1 MKKGGSLPDI
11 YGRVALRARTAAAP
25 ALALALTF
33 LSACGGDGSTQPAPP
48 NQPPPNQPPVFSSAA
63 AASVVENVAG
73 GVYQAAAS
81 DPNGDSVTYSIA
93 GGADAAR
100 FTMSASG
107 QLSFVSSPNYDLP
120 SDADADN
127 VYEIQIGAS
136 DGKASTTLAL
146 SLTVT
151 NSKEGVAVHRIAT
164 GFANPVAIAPISA
177 TAMLV
182 AEKAGAVYLLNP
194 ETGTKTLLVQMGNV
208 GNVGVTALAAAP
220 TFATD
225 GAFFVM
231 YTTPTGYL
239 VIDRYLRNPAG
250 PTVLAGPLLVVSA
263 PQYAGGGWLGY
274 DASGALLAATS
285 DAGDKGDPSGSAQ
298 DDASRL
304 GKLLRIVPNPDPYAG
319 ASPVYFLI
327 STVAKGFHQ
336 PNGGSQFGNNVLLAD
351 HGQDVAEEI
360 DLVSGAT
367 GSNFGWPFKEATR
380 TVSGNPPAG
389 LIDPVLEYFRSTG
402 LRTGQAIVG
411 GAIGPSAV
419 ASLRNQYIL
428 ADGSGTIFAV
438 DTRFLSAGTT
448 ASADVVERRDADFAP
463 DAGTITHPVA
473 ITAGPGGT
481 LFILD
486 ADGDVFRVD
495 GS

>member
-1 MKKGGSLPDI
+1 M
-11 YGRVALRARTAAAP
+11 
-25 ALALALTF
+25 F
-33 LSACGGDGSTQPAPP
+33 LSACGGDGSTQPIPP

-63 AASVVENVAG
+63 ATSVVENVTG
-73 GVYQAAAS
+73 SVYQAAAS
-81 DPNGDSVTYSIA
+81 DPNGDSVTYSIV
-93 GGADAAR
+93 GGADATR
-100 FTMSASG
+100 FTVSASG
-107 QLSFVSSPNYDLP
+107 QVSFVSSPNFDLP
-120 SDADADN
+120 SDADANN

-182 AEKAGAVYLLNP
+182 AERAGAIYLLNP
-194 ETGTKTLLVQMGNV
+194 QTGTKTLLVQIVNV
-208 GNVGVTALAAAP
+208 GTVGVTALAAAP

-225 GAFFVM
+225 GTFFAM

-239 VIDRYLRNPAG
+239 VINRYLRNPAG
-250 PTVLAGPLLVVSA
+250 PTVPDNFGPTLVVSA

-285 DAGDKGDPSGSAQ
+285 DAGGKGDPSGSAQ

-319 ASPVYFLI
+319 ASPVFFLV
-327 STVAKGFHQ
+327 STMAKGFHQ
-336 PNGGSQFGNNVLLAD
+336 PNGGSQFGNSLLLAD

-360 DLVSGAT
+360 DMVSGAT

-380 TVSGNPPAG
+380 TVSGSPPAG

-402 LRTGQAIVG
+402 LRTGQAIIA
-411 GAIGPSAV
+411 GAMGPSAV

-428 ADGSGTIFAV
+428 ADGNGAIFAV
-438 DTRFLSAGTT
+438 DTGFLSAGTT
-448 ASADVVERRDADFAP
+448 SSADVVERRDADFAP

-473 ITAGPGGT
+473 ITAGPGGA

-486 ADGDVFRVD
+486 ADGDIFRVD
-495 GS
+495 GN

>member
-1 MKKGGSLPDI
+1 LRDI
-11 YGRVALRARTAAAP
+11 YERVAVRARTAAVP
-25 ALALALTF
+25 ALALALMF
-33 LSACGGDGSTQPAPP
+33 LSACGSDGSTQPAPP
-48 NQPPPNQPPVFSSAA
+48 NPPPPNQPPVFSSAA
-63 AASVVENVAG
+63 ATSVVENITG
-73 GVYQAAAS
+73 SVYQAAAN
-81 DPNGDSVTYSIA
+81 DPNGDSVTYSIV

-107 QLSFVSSPNYDLP
+107 QLSFVSSPNFDLP
-120 SDADADN
+120 SDADTNN

-164 GFANPVAIAPISA
+164 GFANPVAIAPIST

-194 ETGTKTLLVQMGNV
+194 QTGTKALLVQIADV

-225 GAFFVM
+225 GTFYAM
-231 YTTPTGYL
+231 YTNAYGYL
-239 VIDRYLRNPAG
+239 VIDRYLRNSAG

-285 DAGDKGDPSGSAQ
+285 DAGGQGDPSGSAQ

-327 STVAKGFHQ
+327 STMAKGFHQ
-336 PNGGSQFGNNVLLAD
+336 PNGGSQFGNSVLLAD

-360 DLVSGAT
+360 DLVSSAM
-367 GSNFGWPFKEATR
+367 GSNFGWPFKEGTR
-380 TVSGNPPAG
+380 TVSGNPPTG

-402 LRTGQAIVG
+402 LRTGQAIIG
-411 GAIGPSAV
+411 GAMGPSAV
-419 ASLRNQYIL
+419 ASLRNQYVL
-428 ADGSGTIFAV
+428 ADGSGAIFAV
-438 DTRFLSAGTT
+438 DTSFLSAGTT

-481 LFILD
+481 LFLLD
-486 ADGDVFRVD
+486 AGGDVFRVD

>member
-1 MKKGGSLPDI
+1 MPDI
-11 YGRVALRARTAAAP
+11 DWRVALRARTVAAP
-25 ALALALTF
+25 ALALALVF

-48 NQPPPNQPPVFSSAA
+48 SPPPPNQPPIFSSAA
-63 AASVVENVAG
+63 ATSVVENVTDP
-73 GVYQAAAS
+73 VYQAAAS
-81 DPNGDSVTYSIA
+81 DPNGDSVTYSIV

-100 FTMSASG
+100 FTISASG
-107 QLSFVSSPNYDLP
+107 QLSFISSPNFDLP
-120 SDADADN
+120 SDADANN

-146 SLTVT
+146 SVTVT

-164 GFANPVAIAPISA
+164 GFANPVAIAPVSA

-182 AEKAGAVYLLNP
+182 AEKTGAVYLLNP
-194 ETGTKTLLVQMGNV
+194 QDGTKTLLVQIAGV

-239 VIDRYLRNPAG
+239 IIERYLRNSAG
-250 PTVLAGPLLVVSA
+250 PTVPAGWLLAINA

-285 DAGDKGDPSGSAQ
+285 DAGGKGDPSGSAQ

-336 PNGGSQFGNNVLLAD
+336 PNGGSQFGNNLLLAD

-360 DLVSGAT
+360 DLFSGTT
-367 GSNFGWPFKEATR
+367 GSNFGWPFKEGTR
-380 TVSGNPPAG
+380 TVSGSPPAG

-402 LRTGQAIVG
+402 FRTGQAIIG

-419 ASLRNQYIL
+419 VSLRNQYVL
-428 ADGSGTIFAV
+428 ADGSGAIFAIN
-438 DTRFLSAGTT
+438 TSFLSAGTT
-448 ASADVVERRDADFAP
+448 ASADMMERRDADFAP

-486 ADGDVFRVD
+486 AGGDVFRVD